1 MQETIFYMGLQ
12 VSKQFEL
19 EKEFLTIDNYY
30 DSIIQLVKEYI
41 KKGYNSMNKGLLDS
55 INCFIDDNLIM
66 IENTLASYNVS
77 ETKKWSWSNK

>member
-30 DSIIQLVKEYI
+30 DSILELAEEYT
-41 KKGYNSMNKGLLDS
+41 KRGYGNMNKGLLDS
-55 INCFIDDNLIM
+55 IDTFIDDNLVM
-66 IENTLASYNVS
+66 IENTLVRHNVS
-77 ETKKWSWSNK
+77 ETKKWGAR